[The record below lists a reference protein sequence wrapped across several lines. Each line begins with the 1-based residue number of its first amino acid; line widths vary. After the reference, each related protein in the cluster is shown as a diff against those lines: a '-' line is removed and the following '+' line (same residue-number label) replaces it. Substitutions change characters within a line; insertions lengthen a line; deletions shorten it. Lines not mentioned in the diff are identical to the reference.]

1 VNKTQKDQLK
11 KVDAL
16 MSEALELLNAL
27 AIEHREEF
35 DGLSEE
41 AQESEKGQA
50 LSDLADSLE
59 AARDEVENA
68 HASVQQIKIITD
80 AK

>member
-1 VNKTQKDQLK
+1 MNKDQKDQLN

-16 MSEALELLNAL
+16 MGEALELLNAL
-27 AIEHREEF
+27 ATEHRDEF
-35 DGLSEE
+35 DGLSEK
-41 AQESEKGQA
+41 AQEGAKGQA

-68 HASVQQIKIITD
+68 RSSVETIIGD

>member
-1 VNKTQKDQLK
+1 MDKAQKDQLN

-16 MSEALELLNAL
+16 ISEALTLLEAL
-27 AIEHREEF
+27 ATEHRDEF

-41 AQESEKGQA
+41 AQEGAKGQA
-50 LSDLADSLE
+50 LSDLADALE
-59 AARDEVENA
+59 EARDEVENA
-68 HASVQQIKIITD
+68 QSAIQTIISD